1 MDIASARSA
10 LAGAPPVQL
19 ADVALSLIR
28 QGYGPAVLQQLE
40 LQQQAHRPDYRYWQA
55 LGLAA
60 RQSGELALALK
71 AFEQANRLRP
81 NDPLLAHSMAQ
92 ARFEAG
98 LDAVDAFS
106 AALALAPSN
115 GQLIIGLASALRAAA
130 RPSDARAFLEQ
141 VLQSNPLWIDGQR
154 ALIHLRWLDGDGDD
168 ATSTA
173 FAALRASPQAGD
185 LWGMLINLW
194 IEADR
199 YPQALSAVEQ
209 TIAALGT
216 TRDLD
221 IIRAICQSEAGHT
234 SLAEDQFASLT
245 DADIPALGVR
255 MIRHAL
261 RCRRLDQAAA
271 ILDKGLA
278 GPARHSFWPYATLIW
293 RLRDDPRFAWLLDQE
308 TMVRRHRVPDDVMQ
322 GLRDHLVGLHPDG
335 EEPVNQSVRG
345 GTQTERP
352 LFASVDP
359 AISALRNAIQQCVRD
374 HVAALPAETSRPDL
388 PEHPLL
394 HANRTAPVLFAG
406 SWSVRL
412 RSGGNHSE
420 HIHSQGWLSSALY
433 VQLPAMDP
441 ATDAGCFSYGANRDL
456 LPDMPPLGIVRPA
469 VGTLV
474 LFPSYM
480 WHGTEP
486 FADGERVTA
495 AFDVAPPLA

>member
-1 MDIASARSA
+1 
-10 LAGAPPVQL
+10 L
-19 ADVALSLIR
+19 ADVALSIVR
-28 QGYGPAVLQQLE
+28 QGYGPAVLQTLE
-40 LQQQAHRPDYRYWQA
+40 LQQQAQRQNARYWQA

-71 AFEQANRLRP
+71 AFEQANRLRT
-81 NDPLLAHSMAQ
+81 NDPLLAHSLAQ

-98 LDAVDAFS
+98 LDAVDAFQ
-106 AALALAPSN
+106 AAIKLAPSN
-115 GQLIIGLASALRAAA
+115 GQLMIGLASALRTAGHPAE
-130 RPSDARAFLEQ
+130 ARAFLNQ
-141 VLQSNPLWIDGQR
+141 VLAANPLWIDGHR
-154 ALIHLRWLDGDGDD
+154 ALIHLRWLDGEGDD
-168 ATSTA
+168 ATA
-173 FAALRASPQAGD
+173 AALATLRTSPQAGD

-199 YPQALSAVEQ
+199 YPQALSVVEQ

-221 IIRAICQSEAGHT
+221 IIRAICQSEAGQT
-234 SLAEDQFASLT
+234 AVADAQFASLT

-261 RCRRLDQAAA
+261 RCQRIDQAAA
-271 ILDKGLA
+271 ILDKGLT

-293 RLRDDPRFAWLLDQE
+293 RILDDPRYGWLFNAE

-335 EEPVNQSVRG
+335 DEPVNQSVRG

-352 LFASVDP
+352 LFASIDP
-359 AISALRNAIQQCVRD
+359 SITALRNAIRRCVQD
-374 HVAALPAETSRPDL
+374 HVAALPPKPDRPDM
-388 PEHPLL
+388 PDHPLL

-433 VQLPAMDP
+433 VHLPAMDP
-441 ATDAGCFSYGANRDL
+441 AGDAGCFCYGTNRDL

-480 WHGTEP
+480 WHGTQP
-486 FADGERVTA
+486 FADGERITA
-495 AFDVAPPLA
+495 AFDVAPPLV